1 MAIFTRAQEHTFELH
16 GNHMVGLA
24 VPSRGAAQVE
34 VWRAD
39 MDAGAATPAHQHDHE
54 EIVIVLKGRG
64 HARIGNDEITF
75 QAGDTLI
82 LPAGR
87 VHQLFAETAIESI
100 AAMPLRSPVRTPDGQ
115 VMELPWRT

>member
-1 MAIFTRAQEHTFELH
+1 MAIFTRVQERAFELQ
-16 GNHMVGLA
+16 GNHMTGLA

-39 MDAGAATPAHQHDHE
+39 MDAGAATPPHQHDHE
-54 EIVIVLKGRG
+54 EVVIVLKGRG
-64 HARIGNDEITF
+64 HARVGNDEVTF

-82 LPAGR
+82 LPAGQ

-100 AAMPLRSPVRTPDGQ
+100 AAMPLQSPVRTPAGEL
-115 VMELPWRT
+115 MELPWRT